1 MKGENNMDMNIF
13 AQRLK
18 ATREAQGINATD
30 LADALG
36 INKATIYRYELA
48 EFQSIKQTR
57 LQAIADYLKV
67 NPDYLIGATDNKYT
81 IKETEDLLSNIT
93 DVQKE
98 ILEKTNSLSP
108 EEQQRY
114 LDLLN
119 VLLKDM

>member
-1 MKGENNMDMNIF
+1 MDMNVF

-18 ATREAQGINATD
+18 EVRNEKGVSAKELGE
-30 LADALG
+30 ALG
-36 INKATIYRYELA
+36 INKATIHHYEKA
-48 EFQSIKQTR
+48 DFKSIKSPT
-57 LQAIADYLKV
+57 LQAIAEYLNV

-81 IKETEDLLSNIT
+81 TKEAENLLSGIT
-93 DVQKE
+93 DIQKK
-98 ILEKTNSLSP
+98 ILEKTNSLSQ

>member
-1 MKGENNMDMNIF
+1 MDMNIF

-18 ATREAQGINATD
+18 EVRKERNVSAKELGE
-30 LADALG
+30 ALG
-36 INKATIYRYELA
+36 IHKATIHRYEA
-48 EFQSIKQTR
+48 CDFKGIKQPA
-57 LQAIADYLKV
+57 LQAIADYLNV

-81 IKETEDLLSNIT
+81 VKEKEDLLSNIT
-93 DVQKE
+93 DVQKK
-98 ILEKTNSLSP
+98 ILEKTTPLSQ

>member
-1 MKGENNMDMNIF
+1 MDMNIF

>member
-1 MKGENNMDMNIF
+1 MDMKIF
-13 AQRLK
+13 AERLK
-18 ATREAQGINATD
+18 TTREAQGINAGD

-36 INKATIYRYELA
+36 INKATIYRYENA

-57 LQAIADYLKV
+57 LQAIADYLNV
-67 NPDYLIGATDNKYT
+67 NPDYLIGATDNKHT
-81 IKETEDLLSNIT
+81 VKEAEELLSGIT
-93 DVQKE
+93 DIQKK